1 MSKHPAFF
9 AKLAGPAC
17 FTFLV
22 LACSDQ
28 QPSGPRP
35 SAPSF
40 ELQGAETTPTDQHV
54 VVMNGGIPDDFASRV
69 EALGGTVAAR
79 YPDIGVAVTAGL
91 SDGAAARLAR
101 TPGVAGVERDVLVQ
115 WIPSSDQFNVE
126 TLEAPSDQTDQS
138 GAVFFSFYQW
148 NLRQIDANDAWLTTN
163 QGAGTRVAI
172 LDTGTDPTH
181 IDLVGK
187 IDLAAS
193 RSMLTSSPCGP
204 ADYNT
209 INDLNF
215 HGSFVSGIVSTNGI
229 GVASVAPDAR
239 LIAVKVLNCSG
250 SGSFAG
256 VIGGIVHAT
265 NVGADV
271 INMSLGAYFP
281 KNSPGGGQLVAAL
294 NRATNYA
301 NSRGTLVVAAA
312 GNGADDLQHDGNF
325 TFVPAQSANVTSVG
339 ATGPINQTNFD
350 QLAYYTNFG
359 VSGVDV
365 MAPGGNFQGGGQLRD
380 GITSVCSSFV
390 CGAHNVYLTGG
401 NGTSFASPHAAG
413 TAAVVLSD
421 FPDKGPSQLE
431 HCIFKGADDLGK
443 PGVDQEYSHGR
454 INVVGAAGC

>member
-1 MSKHPAFF
+1 MPKRSAFLAKF
-9 AKLAGPAC
+9 AGTAC
-17 FTFLV
+17 VAFLI

-28 QPSGPRP
+28 QPSSPTP
-35 SAPSF
+35 LAPSF

-54 VVMNGGIPDDFASRV
+54 VVMNGGIPFDFAVRV
-69 EALGGTVAAR
+69 ALLGGSVAAT

-101 TPGVAGVERDVLVQ
+101 TPGVGGVERDVLVQ
-115 WIPSSDQFNVE
+115 WIPSPDQFNVE
-126 TLEAPSDQTDQS
+126 SMEAPSDQTNQS
-138 GAVFFSFYQW
+138 GAVFFGFYQW

-187 IDLAAS
+187 IDVASS
-193 RSMLTSSPCGP
+193 RSMLTSSPCGA

-250 SGSFAG
+250 SGPFSG

-281 KNSPGGGQLVAAL
+281 KNAPGGGPLVAAL

-312 GNGADDLQHDGNF
+312 GNNGADVQHDGNF
-325 TFVPAQSANVTSVG
+325 TFVPAQSANVISVG
-339 ATGPINQTNFD
+339 ATGPFNQTNFD

-359 VSGVDV
+359 VSGVNV
-365 MAPGGNFQGGGQLRD
+365 MAPGGNFRSGGQFRD

-390 CGAHNVYLTGG
+390 CGARNVYLTGG

-413 TAAVVLSD
+413 TAAVVKSQ
-421 FPDKGPSQLE
+421 FPGASPSQLE
-431 HCIFKGADDLGK
+431 HCLYKGADDLGK